1 MNSLLLAIICF
12 VAYIVGYFTY
22 GKYIGQKIFRLD
34 PAAKVPSS
42 ELRDDV
48 DYIPTKKE
56 ILFGHHFTSIAGLA
70 PIVGPAI
77 AIIWGWV
84 PAVLWVVLGPIFMGA
99 VHDFGA
105 LVVSIRSRKAV
116 R

>member
-1 MNSLLLAIICF
+1 MNSLLLAAMCF

-22 GKYIGQKIFRLD
+22 GKYIGQRIFKLD

-56 ILFGHHFTSIAGLA
+56 ILFGDIISPPLLA
-70 PIVGPAI
+70 SRRL
-77 AIIWGWV
+77 WGR
-84 PAVLWVVLGPIFMGA
+84 P
-99 VHDFGA
+99 
-105 LVVSIRSRKAV
+105 
-116 R
+116 